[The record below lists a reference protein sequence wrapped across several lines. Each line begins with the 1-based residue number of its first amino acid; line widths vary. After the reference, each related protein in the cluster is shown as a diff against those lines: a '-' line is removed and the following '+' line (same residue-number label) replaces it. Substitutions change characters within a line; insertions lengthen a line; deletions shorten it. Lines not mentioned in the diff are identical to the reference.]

1 MSENKMISIS
11 FMDKVIKE
19 VEDIVNVDYY
29 GENLVVKKFLSF
41 SDMVKFVNE
50 VVAGCFDD
58 DTGMYLPEAKTF
70 LAQLNTVL
78 YYSNVR
84 LPEDV
89 KHRYD
94 ILTKTDIVEVIL
106 SAIDINQYQSMIRS
120 IEEKI
125 DYRVRTNE
133 QFFNNKLHTAM
144 STVETL
150 LNNIKE
156 YFGGITPDDM
166 KNLMS
171 SLVETKF
178 DEAKL
183 VDAYVASMAKDNA
196 SGDDTV
202 NNESGDDE

>member
-11 FMDKVIKE
+11 FMDKMIKE
-19 VEDIVNVDYY
+19 VEDTVNVDYC

-41 SDMVKFVNE
+41 TDMVKFVNE

-58 DTGMYLPEAKTF
+58 DNGMYLPEVKTF

-84 LPEDV
+84 LPEDI

-94 ILTKTDIVEVIL
+94 ILTKTDIVEIITSVVDR
-106 SAIDINQYQSMIRS
+106 SQYQMMIRA

-183 VDAYVASMAKDNA
+183 VDAYVTSMAKDNA
-196 SGDDTV
+196 SGDDIV